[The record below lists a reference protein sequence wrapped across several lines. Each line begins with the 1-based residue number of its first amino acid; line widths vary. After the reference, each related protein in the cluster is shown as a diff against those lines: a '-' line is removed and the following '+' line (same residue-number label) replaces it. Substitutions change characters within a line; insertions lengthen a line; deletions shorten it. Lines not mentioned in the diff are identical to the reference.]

1 VWLQHSLAG
10 PASRTCR
17 TLQGSSSPRKSS
29 PVCLSVL
36 EASSLGWEAGGQCVF
51 HVQYA
56 WANYESAVWILLYLG
71 RNPECRRRLLYSP
84 GLESGLADPEARSS
98 KP

>member
-1 VWLQHSLAG
+1 
-10 PASRTCR
+10 
-17 TLQGSSSPRKSS
+17 
-29 PVCLSVL
+29 
-36 EASSLGWEAGGQCVF
+36 VF